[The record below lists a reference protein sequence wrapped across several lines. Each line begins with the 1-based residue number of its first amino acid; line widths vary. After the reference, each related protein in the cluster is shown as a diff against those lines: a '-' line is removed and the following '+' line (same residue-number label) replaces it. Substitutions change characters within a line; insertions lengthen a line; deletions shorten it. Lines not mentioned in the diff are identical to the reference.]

1 MGEVCRGCHAAQI
14 VVLDA
19 FWSFVFNEYRFSFES
34 SGRQRDFIDR
44 SPLTSVYSTTR
55 PDSLIDFGAAKPFT
69 YLLAYC
75 VWPLTSVQVL
85 STCPGLRLSQA
96 LYDVTRQQRH
106 HKSSLSLGVIV
117 TSLRRDGVMTSLTD
131 CRRHRDVTAACQRL
145 WRRYDVST
153 WRLREPQSTWSV
165 SSFIARSSTQCNN
178 FPDLILHNAPLWRHH
193 NNERDVNNDACPEC
207 SLQLIIISY

>member
-1 MGEVCRGCHAAQI
+1 MNETLLVVGQCRHLANMGEVCRGCHATQI

-75 VWPLTSVQVL
+75 V
-85 STCPGLRLSQA
+85 
-96 LYDVTRQQRH
+96 
-106 HKSSLSLGVIV
+106 
-117 TSLRRDGVMTSLTD
+117 
-131 CRRHRDVTAACQRL
+131 
-145 WRRYDVST
+145 
-153 WRLREPQSTWSV
+153 
-165 SSFIARSSTQCNN
+165 
-178 FPDLILHNAPLWRHH
+178 
-193 NNERDVNNDACPEC
+193 
-207 SLQLIIISY
+207 